1 MNLEKK
7 ISIWGY
13 IKTNIITKICLS
25 VAGFVL
31 LIAFARGVSNLTTT
45 LSNDSTFGDF
55 VGCFTAIFLIALLG
69 SLIIDKGFDEHVE
82 ATLAISAFCIINT
95 LIGAICNYCSNRF
108 FDYNLP
114 FITKTDD
121 LTAIVMSNFII
132 GILAIGAVMVACLMM
147 LAIKPAIK
155 FVRGIYS
162 TLRIYKQ
169 MTYMPMTEKELL
181 AKNIYSPREL
191 EEFFVNV
198 LFKDIRRS
206 EYLLIGNIKDTVME
220 SYAKSI
226 KIYLQRGD
234 FSNFPGNYALTR
246 TLGEEEIERIQRL
259 SFKMAELLL
268 AWLTNQKIDYGCFKG
283 EEAIGHIDWYLLREL
298 QRYSY
303 IENIA

>member
-55 VGCFTAIFLIALLG
+55 VGCFAMLFLAALLG

-82 ATLAISAFCIINT
+82 ATLAISAFCIIDT
-95 LIGAICNYCSNRF
+95 IIGAICNYCSNRF
-108 FDYNLP
+108 FNYNLQ
-114 FITKTDD
+114 FATETDD
-121 LTAIVMSNFII
+121 LTAIIISNFII
-132 GILAIGAVMVACLMM
+132 GILAIGAVMVAYLIT
-147 LAIKPAIK
+147 LAIKPAIEIAK
-155 FVRGIYS
+155 CIYS
-162 TLRIYKQ
+162 TLQIYKR

-181 AKNIYSPREL
+181 AKNIYGPREL

-206 EYLLIGNIKDTVME
+206 EYLLIGNIKDTITE

-226 KIYLQRGD
+226 KIYLQRGNL
-234 FSNFPGNYALTR
+234 SNFPGNYALTR

-259 SFKMAELLL
+259 SYKMAEHLLT
-268 AWLTNQKIDYGCFKG
+268 WLTNQKLDCGCFKG
-283 EEAIGHIDWYLLREL
+283 EETIGHIDWYLLREL
-298 QRYSY
+298 QRYGY
-303 IENIA
+303 IENID